1 LSAGLFVTGTDTGV
15 GKTTVA
21 RGLARLARR
30 QGLRPIPFK
39 PVETGCAPDPEDAR
53 LLWEAA
59 GRPVP
64 LAEVCPHAL
73 ALPAAPAAAAA
84 AAGVRIDLDDLARRA
99 RAIGEAGDL
108 LLAEGAGG
116 LLVPYAGSETAADLI
131 ARLALPVLI
140 VARTALGTVNHTA
153 LTVRELE
160 RRRLPVA
167 GLVMVRG
174 TAEAGPHEAG
184 NPDLIE
190 AAAGVRPLGVLPY
203 LSTAELADADRIAD
217 RLEEAL
223 GAGALQVLLR
233 LAARPS

>member
-1 LSAGLFVTGTDTGV
+1 LNAGLFVTGTDTGV

-39 PVETGCAPDPEDAR
+39 PVETGCAPGPEDAR
-53 LLWEAA
+53 QLWEAA

-73 ALPAAPAAAAA
+73 PLPAAPAAAAA

-99 RAIGEAGDL
+99 RAIAEAGDL

-167 GLVMVRG
+167 GIVMVRG
-174 TAEAGPHEAG
+174 TVEAGPHEAG
-184 NPDLIE
+184 NADLIE
-190 AAAGVRPLGVLPY
+190 AAVSMRPLGVLPY
-203 LSTAELADADRIAD
+203 LSSAELADADRIAD
-217 RLEEAL
+217 RLEVAL
-223 GAGALQVLLR
+223 GGAAVRALLWP
-233 LAARPS
+233 AARPS